1 MEISGYPCYNDTE
14 KGCIFMGKISAERIR
29 WFRKELGY
37 SQEFLAELCG
47 VDASCVS
54 RWETGKW
61 SPSASHTLLLAK
73 ALKVSVQDLYD
84 SGAAEIEDVAAKQ
97 AIAEFI
103 ELKPQERG
111 LVLTLIR
118 ELKKLR
124 DEH

>member
-1 MEISGYPCYNDTE
+1 MIISNLNGGQKNKY
-14 KGCIFMGKISAERIR
+14 
-29 WFRKELGY
+29 
-37 SQEFLAELCG
+37 
-47 VDASCVS
+47 
-54 RWETGKW
+54 
-61 SPSASHTLLLAK
+61 
-73 ALKVSVQDLYD
+73 KVSVQDLYD